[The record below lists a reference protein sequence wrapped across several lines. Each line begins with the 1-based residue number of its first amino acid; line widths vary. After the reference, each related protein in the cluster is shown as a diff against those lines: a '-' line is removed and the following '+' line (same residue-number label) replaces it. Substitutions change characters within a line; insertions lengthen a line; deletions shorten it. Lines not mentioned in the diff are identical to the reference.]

1 MTDKFNKNIDNN
13 SVININ
19 KKVIN
24 TIKQLMLSQKITQQ
38 SLSERSGIA
47 QSTLSKLLRGDANFS
62 LNQLVQLSNALR
74 NNIFNTIASSD
85 FNNIVSSASNSI
97 LELTENDNIILN
109 TDRPAFRGYLNTNY
123 FTYFFST
130 VSGVREIIKGRI
142 SFSETASKRCCVEFT
157 ISTGK
162 KDIQNNDIFK
172 KYTGCMLI
180 SIPLSTC
187 YCILKNEEIGELSFL
202 NFQHMFILNESMRC
216 RVCSVLTTSSGEPR
230 RPTTNRMILSDYEF
244 NLDDPNAVSYTH
256 LTLPTILRV

>member
-62 LNQLVQLSNALR
+62 LNQLVQLSNALG

-123 FTYFFST
+123 FTYFFQQFL
-130 VSGVREIIKGRI
+130 VSGK
-142 SFSETASKRCCVEFT
+142 SSKEEYHFL
-157 ISTGK
+157 K
-162 KDIQNNDIFK
+162 QHPND
-172 KYTGCMLI
+172 
-180 SIPLSTC
+180 
-187 YCILKNEEIGELSFL
+187 
-202 NFQHMFILNESMRC
+202 
-216 RVCSVLTTSSGEPR
+216 
-230 RPTTNRMILSDYEF
+230 
-244 NLDDPNAVSYTH
+244 AV
-256 LTLPTILRV
+256 

>member
-109 TDRPAFRGYLNTNY
+109 TDRPAFRGYLYTNY

-130 VSGVREIIKGRI
+130 VSGVREIIIGSI
-142 SFSETASKRCCVEFT
+142 T

-244 NLDDPNAVSYTH
+244 NLDDPNDKNF
-256 LTLPTILRV
+256 LFGQLKMNN